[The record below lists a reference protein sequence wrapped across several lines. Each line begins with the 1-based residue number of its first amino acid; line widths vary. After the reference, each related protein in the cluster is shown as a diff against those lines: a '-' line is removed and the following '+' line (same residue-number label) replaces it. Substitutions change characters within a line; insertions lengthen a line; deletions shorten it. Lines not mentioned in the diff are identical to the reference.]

1 MNFDFLK
8 NYELQLLLHMGFYIK
23 GTHHVQIEFLYNC
36 CANESI
42 KFIKKSEK
50 ITYVLLILLHL

>member
-50 ITYVLLILLHL
+50 SHMFF